1 MGAIGRDVGL
11 SGAIGG
17 LQRYIGLCGVAG
29 KYETMVAVWV
39 CGTLWSL
46 IVSLGGLWG
55 SGKLW
60 GTVEGVLGYM
70 GKERAVVGI

>member
-1 MGAIGRDVGL
+1 MWGYL
-11 SGAIGG
+11 G
-17 LQRYIGLCGVAG
+17 LQWGPLRDIGLCGVAG
-29 KYETMVAVWV
+29 KYEARVAVWV
-39 CGTLWSL
+39 CGALRSL

-70 GKERAVVGI
+70 GKEGDVVGI

>member
-1 MGAIGRDVGL
+1 
-11 SGAIGG
+11 
-17 LQRYIGLCGVAG
+17 
-29 KYETMVAVWV
+29 MVAVWV

-55 SGKLW
+55 SGKVL

-70 GKERAVVGI
+70 GKEGDAVGI

>member
-1 MGAIGRDVGL
+1 MGV
-11 SGAIGG
+11 
-17 LQRYIGLCGVAG
+17 VG
-29 KYETMVAVWV
+29 KYEARVAVWV
-39 CGTLWSL
+39 CGALRSL

-70 GKERAVVGI
+70 GKEGDAVGI